1 MEIIWIAAAYILGL
15 GTSYLGLPPLV
26 GYLVGG
32 FILGEWGSGESPTIH
47 IIAETGVLLLL
58 FSVGLKLNLKSLL
71 NWEVLGIGTIHLIT
85 IGTGFTLLF
94 LIAEIAP
101 SPAVFLGLGLA
112 FSSTVFAAK
121 ALEEKSEIG
130 AFHGR
135 LAIGIL
141 IVQDLIAV
149 GMLVVAEGGT
159 FSPWTLFFLFCIPL
173 LRSPLK
179 RILSW
184 SGHSELLLLY
194 GLFIALGG
202 SHTFGAMGLSAELGA
217 LVAGMLLAD
226 HVRSEELSK
235 TLWGLKEAFLVG
247 FFLQIGLEGLPDL
260 QDSKWLLLLIALL
273 PLKAVLYFF
282 FGTLFRLRA
291 RTAFLTAIALFSYS
305 EFLLIVAA
313 VAVKDG
319 ILSPTWLPT
328 LALLVTISLII
339 AAPLNRASHT
349 LFAYF
354 ERWLIRFERQVS
366 HPEGDPS
373 NIKQAKWLVIGMGR
387 AGTAAYNLLIQK
399 HQQAWGLDSDPVV
412 IQQHLEERRRVIYGD
427 AEDPDLLEK
436 INVQLLVGVILG
448 IPDLEAKLRFSKR
461 LRQNGFQ
468 GMLATMSFYPEE
480 DAKLYKSGVN
490 LIFHP
495 FSESGERLAERALAG
510 IRSVTFEPLLS
521 SRARK

>member
-1 MEIIWIAAAYILGL
+1 MEILWIAVAYILGL
-15 GTSYLGLPPLV
+15 GASYLGLPPLV

-32 FILGEWGSGESPTIH
+32 FILGEWEIGESPAIH

-58 FSVGLKLNLKSLL
+58 FSVGLKLNFKSLL
-71 NWEVLGIGTIHLIT
+71 NWEVLGIGITYLIVT
-85 IGTGFTLLF
+85 GAGFTLLF

-121 ALEEKSEIG
+121 VLEEKSEIG

-141 IVQDLIAV
+141 IVQDLVAV
-149 GMLVVAEGGT
+149 GMLVAVEGGT
-159 FSPWTLFFLFCIPL
+159 FSLWTLFFLLCIPL

-179 RILSW
+179 RILTW

-202 SHTFGAMGLSAELGA
+202 SHTFESMGLSAELGA

-226 HVRSEELSK
+226 HSRSEELSK
-235 TLWGLKEAFLVG
+235 TLWGLKEVFLVG
-247 FFLQIGLEGLPDL
+247 FFLQIGLGGLPES
-260 QDSKWLLLLIALL
+260 QDSKWLLLLITLL
-273 PLKAVLYFF
+273 PLRAIVYFF

-291 RTAFLTAIALFSYS
+291 RTAFLTTLALFSYS
-305 EFLLIVAA
+305 EFLLIDVAA
-313 VAVKDG
+313 AIKNG
-319 ILSPTWLPT
+319 ILSTTWLPT

-339 AAPLNRASHT
+339 AAPLNRASHA

-354 ERWLIRFERQVS
+354 EWWLIRFERQVS
-366 HPEGDPS
+366 HPEGEPP

-387 AGTAAYNLLIQK
+387 AGTAAYNFLIQK
-399 HQQAWGLDSDPVV
+399 HQRVWGLDSDPVIV
-412 IQQHLEERRRVIYGD
+412 QQHLEEKRRVIYGD

-436 INVQLLVGVILG
+436 INIKSLVGVILG
-448 IPDLEAKLRFSKR
+448 MPDLEAKLRFSKS

-468 GMLATMSFYPEE
+468 GMLATMSLYPEE
-480 DAKLYKSGVN
+480 DVKLSENGVN

-495 FSESGERLAERALAG
+495 FSEIGERLAERALTG
-510 IRSVTFEPLLS
+510 IGSVAFKPLLPNLT
-521 SRARK
+521 KK